1 MKRNGFTIIEMLVA
15 ITIFAIVVGAGLQ
28 VLGAQGRGMARG
40 ADRVNATQNLQYAV
54 GWLTR
59 DVRSA
64 GTSVPAGQPFLV
76 YADSE
81 VVAFNVDYVTN
92 TAGDPSAI
100 YYDPDAPTGSVMAL
114 TQADQI
120 KIPLSS
126 FDYPSTTY
134 LQPDG
139 SNSPAELLIF
149 FFRPDSTTP
158 RLDDYVLMRQVN
170 NRPPELVA
178 RNLLRSP
185 DGRPFFQYFRLVS
198 TGSGVQVDTVPPSA
212 LPLAHTAAEHPSPA
226 DVGAAA
232 AIDSIRGVRVSLAS
246 TDGGSLGASE
256 MVRSVSR
263 VVWLRN
269 AAVAQLRVC
278 GSEPI
283 FTSVVS
289 AVVQDDAGQPV
300 VEISWTPSVDEVS
313 GEQDVLRYVVWR
325 RNVGEPSWGDPYLS
339 VPAGASVYAHVDR
352 NVELGASYEY
362 SVAAQD
368 CTPTLSPAITVGPVG
383 PIALP

>member
-1 MKRNGFTIIEMLVA
+1 MNRTGFTIIEMLVA

-40 ADRVNATQNLQYAV
+40 ADRVSATQNLQYAV
-54 GWLTR
+54 GSLTR
-59 DVRSA
+59 DLRTT

-81 VVAFNVDYVTN
+81 VVAFNADYVTN
-92 TAGDPSAI
+92 TVGDPSAV
-100 YYDPDAPTGSVMAL
+100 YYDPDAPAGSVMAL
-114 TQADQI
+114 TLANQI
-120 KIPLSS
+120 TIPLSS
-126 FDYPSTTY
+126 FKYPSTNY
-134 LQPDG
+134 LLPDG
-139 SNSPAELLIF
+139 SNSPAELIVF

-170 NRPPELVA
+170 DRPPELVA

-185 DGRPFFQYFRLVS
+185 DGRPFFQYFRLTS
-198 TGSGVQVDTVPPSA
+198 TSSGVRVDSVLPGA
-212 LPLAHTAAEHPSPA
+212 LPLAHSAAEHGSPA

-232 AIDSIRGVRVSLAS
+232 VIDSIRGVRVSLGS

-256 MVRSVSR
+256 AVRSLSR

-269 AAVAQLRVC
+269 AGLAQLRVC

-283 FTSVVS
+283 FTSLVS
-289 AVVQDDAGQPV
+289 AAVLDDGGDPV
-300 VEISWTPSVDEVS
+300 VEISWTPSVDEGA
-313 GEQDVLRYVVWR
+313 GEKDVIRYVVWR
-325 RNVGEPSWGDPYLS
+325 RKVGETSWGDPYLS
-339 VPAGASVYAHVDR
+339 VPAGSSIYAHIDR
-352 NVELGASYEY
+352 NVELGESYEY

-368 CTPTLSPAITVGPVG
+368 CTPTLSPAVTVGPVG